1 MCWPT
6 GFLNGTTVFHGN
18 EKHCATLLRN
28 RYGEQNW
35 TWITFFRVSLQRFQ
49 YVKWKMN
56 DQINSHL
63 KYSHLIISI
72 KIWDHIHNFWFRIQ
86 YVNVIKIWLTIEF
99 LAFGRPMLLKQGAG
113 IEQFE
118 GLQISSFDPYGKGD
132 FFKRNPSK
140 NL

>member
-1 MCWPT
+1 MLANRVFERYYCFSWQWKTLCNPIEKSLWWT
-6 GFLNGTTVFHGN
+6 KLNMNYIFS
-18 EKHCATLLRN
+18 C
-28 RYGEQNW
+28 
-35 TWITFFRVSLQRFQ
+35 FLQRFQ
-49 YVKWKMN
+49 NVKWKMN

-72 KIWDHIHNFWFRIQ
+72 TISDHIHNFWFRIQ

-118 GLQISSFDPYGKGD
+118 GLQISSFNPYGKGD